1 MDSLD
6 ETRQSIQNEEV
17 TDATQRI
24 NVNSTGAN
32 RPTPPRRPSDAA
44 QRRRAAAA
52 KKKKER
58 IVIITLI
65 AVAAILLISVIVGV
79 SLMLFRQPEDD
90 GLIYKKVFAAGID
103 LGGMTQEQAKE
114 ALHKATDDTY
124 RHLNMTVQVLD
135 KQLTLAPKDTGIS
148 LDVDAVVEAAYNYG
162 RTGTYTQGSSYT
174 VNLIPHL
181 SLDTAYIQSAL
192 NSFVKQNKFDT
203 TLKQTNVS
211 VLGDRPNLS
220 NSEIN
225 TSVVHQTL
233 TITMGTAEYD
243 LNIDNL
249 YQQILDAYNI
259 NVFDVVASCTE
270 HAPDAIDWE
279 AVFELYCSEPVNA
292 YFDTETYAIT
302 PEKYGYGIAKAELL
316 SAVESATYGDVITF
330 ELRYIEPEITSD
342 FYSGEM
348 FQDVLASFT
357 TVAEG
362 SEAWNV
368 NLKLVCDLLNGKIIK
383 SGDEFSLNEL
393 IGEPTTRAGYR
404 PVNMYIGK
412 SFREVVGGGISQVA
426 STLYTCTLLAD
437 LEILERHSHSYVTS
451 YIDAGFDAEVY
462 YGLLDFRFRNNT
474 EQPIRIDVTVNG
486 GTVTINI
493 IGTDTRDYT
502 VEVSTVIDK
511 TKTPSTI
518 YNTMSPNNP
527 NGYVVGD
534 VLVQAVPGYDISTYM
549 YRYSKTDGTL
559 LSETLIVTSVYSK
572 LDEVVVRIEDPN
584 APQDPTDPTDP
595 TEVTDP
601 TESTEATDP
610 TEDTQ
615 STEPSDSADPT
626 DATEDTQSTEPTE
639 STETTE
645 PTEPTETT
653 DPIEPTDPV
662 EPEEE
667 PTE

>member
-1 MDSLD
+1 MDTFD
-6 ETRQSIQNEEV
+6 ETRHTIQTEEV

-24 NVNSTGAN
+24 NVNPTGTG

-58 IVIITLI
+58 IIIISLI

-90 GLIYKKVFAAGID
+90 GLIYKKVFAAGVD
-103 LGGMTQEQAKE
+103 LGGMTKDQAKE

-124 RHLNMTVQVLD
+124 RNLNMTVRILD

-148 LDVDAVVEAAYNYG
+148 LDVNAVVEAAYNFG

-192 NSFVKQNKFDT
+192 NTFVKQNKFDT
-203 TLKQTNVS
+203 TLRQTNIS

-220 NSEIN
+220 NAEIN

-243 LNIDNL
+243 LNIDNV

-259 NVFDVVASCTE
+259 NVFEVVASCTE
-270 HAPDAIDWE
+270 HAPNEVDWE
-279 AVFELYCSEPVNA
+279 AVFEQYCEEPVNA
-292 YFDTETYAIT
+292 EFNTETFAVT
-302 PEKYGYGIAKAELL
+302 PEKYGYGITKADLL
-316 SAVESATYGDVITF
+316 SAVEAATYGDIITF

-342 FYSGEM
+342 FYSNEM

-357 TVAEG
+357 TIFEG
-362 SEAWNV
+362 DDSWNT
-368 NLKLVCDLLNGKIIK
+368 NLKLVCDLLDGKIIK

-393 IGEPTTRAGYR
+393 IGEPTTKAGYR
-404 PVNMYIGK
+404 PVKMYIGK
-412 SFREVVGGGISQVA
+412 SYREVIGGGISQVA
-426 STLYTCTLLAD
+426 STLYTCTLMAD
-437 LEILERHSHSYVTS
+437 LEVLERHSHSYVTP

-474 EQPIRIDVTVNG
+474 DQPIRIDVTVAG
-486 GTVTINI
+486 GTVTITI
-493 IGTDTRDYT
+493 IGTDSRDYT
-502 VEVSTVIDK
+502 VEVGTVIDK
-511 TKTPSTI
+511 VKNPSTI

-527 NGYVVGD
+527 GGYVDGD
-534 VLVQAVPGYDISTYM
+534 VLVQAVTGYDISTYM
-549 YRYSKTDGTL
+549 FRYSKVDGAL

-584 APQDPTDPTDP
+584 APQNPTEPSDPTDP
-595 TEVTDP
+595 TENTNP
-601 TESTEATDP
+601 TEAT
-610 TEDTQ
+610 E
-615 STEPSDSADPT
+615 S
-626 DATEDTQSTEPTE
+626 TE

-645 PTEPTETT
+645 PTESTEPTDSTDPTEDTEPT
-653 DPIEPTDPV
+653 EPTGETEPTDPV
-662 EPEEE
+662 EPTEPVETTGPEE
-667 PTE
+667 PIE